1 MTLSERLKSFT
12 EVEHRETEKLLIE
25 KIKSIHSKEDY
36 ILILKIFYGYFAPV
50 EQQIRRFLTTN
61 ELADLHERR
70 NVSRIKDDLRE
81 LGYDQNIPMSPFL
94 PVIENHCH
102 AAGAMYV
109 QEGSTLG
116 GRHIAKMISSKIE
129 NTSQSLTFF
138 DGYKEKTDVMWD
150 SFKSFL
156 NSRFTDESERNQV
169 MDGARETFV
178 RMKEWILDH

>member
-12 EVEHRETEKLLIE
+12 EIEHKETEKLLIE

-50 EQQIRRFLTTN
+50 EQQIRRFLTSN
-61 ELADLHERR
+61 ELEDLHQRR
-70 NVSRIKDDLRE
+70 NVSRIRDDLRE
-81 LGYDQNIPMSPFL
+81 LGYDQNVPLSTFL

-102 AAGAMYV
+102 AAGALYV

-116 GRHIAKMISSKIE
+116 GWHIAKMISARIDNS
-129 NTSQSLTFF
+129 SQSLTFF
-138 DGYKEKTDVMWD
+138 EGYKEKTDGMWN

-156 NSRFTDESERNQV
+156 NNRFTKESDISQV
-169 MDGARETFV
+169 MD
-178 RMKEWILDH
+178 